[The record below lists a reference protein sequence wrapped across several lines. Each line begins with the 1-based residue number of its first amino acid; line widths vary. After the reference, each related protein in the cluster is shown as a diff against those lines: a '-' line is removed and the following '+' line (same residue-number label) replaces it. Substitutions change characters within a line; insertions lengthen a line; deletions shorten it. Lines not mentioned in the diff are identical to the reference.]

1 MVNTVLSPNR
11 VIIEQEEINPD
22 LSNRK
27 NGNKGPSKEE
37 RTTHCYCEILIFLKF
52 LSFSSVPT
60 IYLISLLGI
69 ILKKIWN

>member
-27 NGNKGPSKEE
+27 NGNKGPSKEKGP
-37 RTTHCYCEILIFLKF
+37 LIAIVK
-52 LSFSSVPT
+52 S
-60 IYLISLLGI
+60 
-69 ILKKIWN
+69 

>member
-27 NGNKGPSKEE
+27 NGNKGPSKEK
-37 RTTHCYCEILIFLKF
+37 RTTHNAIVK
-52 LSFSSVPT
+52 S
-60 IYLISLLGI
+60 
-69 ILKKIWN
+69 

>member
-27 NGNKGPSKEE
+27 NGNKGPSKE
-37 RTTHCYCEILIFLKF
+37 TGPLIANVK
-52 LSFSSVPT
+52 S
-60 IYLISLLGI
+60 
-69 ILKKIWN
+69 